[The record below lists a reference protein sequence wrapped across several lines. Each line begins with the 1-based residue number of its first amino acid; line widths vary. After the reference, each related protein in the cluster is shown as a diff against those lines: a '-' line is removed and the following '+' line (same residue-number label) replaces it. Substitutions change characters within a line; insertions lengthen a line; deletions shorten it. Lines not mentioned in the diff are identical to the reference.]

1 MTSKKDKKPH
11 DALAKKVLE
20 NPVAAR
26 EFLEEYL
33 PREFK
38 EYIDIATLKVE
49 KESHVEESLKR
60 RLSDVVYSVA
70 TKDKDKAF
78 IYCLCEHQSSSD
90 HWIALRLWKYSL
102 LLLERHKKKKD
113 KLPLIL
119 PLVLYNGK
127 DKYTA
132 PRNIWE
138 LFSNSELAKKAL
150 VEDYRLVDLQAMSD
164 DDIDY
169 EKHLS
174 FILYTMKH
182 IHDRDCL
189 NMLKNA
195 MERCYKAILIDK
207 GQDYIHTKLILW
219 YTDSKVPEEK
229 KQLLEQLIVDN
240 LPKEDREDI
249 MRTVADSYIDEGI
262 NKGIAIGKN
271 EGIAIGEARVAEK
284 IAKNLLLQN
293 TSLDTI
299 SSATGLSVD
308 QLQKLKDSTY

>member
-1 MTSKKDKKPH
+1 
-11 DALAKKVLE
+11 
-20 NPVAAR
+20 
-26 EFLEEYL
+26 
-33 PREFK
+33 
-38 EYIDIATLKVE
+38 
-49 KESHVEESLKR
+49 
-60 RLSDVVYSVA
+60 
-70 TKDKDKAF
+70 
-78 IYCLCEHQSSSD
+78 
-90 HWIALRLWKYSL
+90 
-102 LLLERHKKKKD
+102 
-113 KLPLIL
+113 
-119 PLVLYNGK
+119 
-127 DKYTA
+127 
-132 PRNIWE
+132 
-138 LFSNSELAKKAL
+138 
-150 VEDYRLVDLQAMSD
+150 MSD

-240 LPKEDREDI
+240 LPKEDRENI

-262 NKGIAIGKN
+262 NKGIAIG
-271 EGIAIGEARVAEK
+271 EARGEARGIEKTSMK

-308 QLQKLKDSTY
+308 QLQKLKSST

>member
-1 MTSKKDKKPH
+1 
-11 DALAKKVLE
+11 
-20 NPVAAR
+20 
-26 EFLEEYL
+26 
-33 PREFK
+33 
-38 EYIDIATLKVE
+38 
-49 KESHVEESLKR
+49 
-60 RLSDVVYSVA
+60 
-70 TKDKDKAF
+70 
-78 IYCLCEHQSSSD
+78 
-90 HWIALRLWKYSL
+90 
-102 LLLERHKKKKD
+102 
-113 KLPLIL
+113 
-119 PLVLYNGK
+119 
-127 DKYTA
+127 
-132 PRNIWE
+132 
-138 LFSNSELAKKAL
+138 
-150 VEDYRLVDLQAMSD
+150 
-164 DDIDY
+164 
-169 EKHLS
+169 
-174 FILYTMKH
+174 MKH

-271 EGIAIGEARVAEK
+271 EGIAIGKNEGIAIGEARVAEK
-284 IAKNLLLQN
+284 IAKNLLLKN

>member
-33 PREFK
+33 PIEFK

-102 LLLERHKKKKD
+102 LLLERRKKKKD

-138 LFSNSELAKKAL
+138 LFSNSALAKKAL

-240 LPKEDREDI
+240 LPKEDRENI

-262 NKGIAIGKN
+262 NKGIAIG
-271 EGIAIGEARVAEK
+271 EARGVEKTSMK

-308 QLQKLKDSTY
+308 QLQKLKSST

>member
-60 RLSDVVYSVA
+60 RLSDVVYSVS
-70 TKDKDKAF
+70 TKDKDEAF

-138 LFSNSELAKKAL
+138 LFSNSALAKKAL

-240 LPKEDREDI
+240 LPKEDRENI

-262 NKGIAIGKN
+262 
-271 EGIAIGEARVAEK
+271 AIGEARGVEKTSMK